1 MQQHTKTLFISC
13 FLLLCQHWYRRRRAV
28 MHWVHSWNIN
38 CLEQFCICLL
48 LLFWTSQHTHTYTLE
63 LYCRPAWG
71 GLQKIFPSTISWRAI
86 WEVARLG
93 DFITRNQFFYYKCY
107 ICWKFKPIFA
117 LSYSQILRWPHA
129 GAIISLQVQKKSAW
143 MAWNNVWRFLWSP
156 NVLSQ
161 KESSTVIAQ

>member
-1 MQQHTKTLFISC
+1 MPWPCFVHIPQLNSWTEKEGYIKICCTIHSCQYFTHIHFSRSRISDEMIP
-13 FLLLCQHWYRRRRAV
+13 LESSWYSSSNSNFGRGSHVYIAR
-28 MHWVHSWNIN
+28 
-38 CLEQFCICLL
+38 
-48 LLFWTSQHTHTYTLE
+48 
-63 LYCRPAWG
+63 WG
-71 GLQKIFPSTISWRAI
+71 I

-156 NVLSQ
+156 NVHLY
-161 KESSTVIAQ
+161 IF

>member
-1 MQQHTKTLFISC
+1 MHLFCPKRTMVTSYSIPRLNKCYKTSRIFT
-13 FLLLCQHWYRRRRAV
+13 RT
-28 MHWVHSWNIN
+28 
-38 CLEQFCICLL
+38 EQTFASARS
-48 LLFWTSQHTHTYTLE
+48 F
-63 LYCRPAWG
+63 G
-71 GLQKIFPSTISWRAI
+71 VISWASFSCKNGPFGLGGARWGI

-156 NVLSQ
+156 NVLRCGFFSLF
-161 KESSTVIAQ
+161 SFYG